1 VELLLHVWS
10 LGRDILR
17 GDIEL
22 TAVPALAAEN
32 GFVGVEWLDRLLI
45 SYRDEDFARLAEAQA
60 AAGLREAAFSLCL
73 ELDAPPGLVAEQVD
87 RAKTLLAA
95 VSGLGVKAVENGFS
109 VAFYRLEDL
118 MHAMKADADVPTR
131 RLRQK
136 KYLKVA
142 LLVIDE
148 VGFQTLSRQESSLLF
163 RLVSYRYQKGAT
175 LITTNKSIK
184 DWPEVL
190 AGDEVM
196 ATALLDR
203 LLHKCHLI
211 SIRGRSYR
219 LRELDRVA
227 R

>member
-1 VELLLHVWS
+1 MERRQIETLATCAWVREHATV
-10 LGRDILR
+10 IL
-17 GDIEL
+17 
-22 TAVPALAAEN
+22 
-32 GFVGVEWLDRLLI
+32 
-45 SYRDEDFARLAEAQA
+45 
-60 AAGLREAAFSLCL
+60 AG
-73 ELDAPPGLVAEQVD
+73 PPGVGKTHLAVA
-87 RAKTLLAA
+87 
-95 VSGLGVKAVENGFS
+95 LGVRAVEQGFS
-109 VAFYRLEDL
+109 VAFYRIEDL
-118 MHAMKADADVPTR
+118 LFALKRDADVPPR
-131 RLRQK
+131 RLRGK

-142 LLVIDE
+142 LLIIDE
-148 VGFQTLSRQESSLLF
+148 VGFQTLTRQEAGLLF

-219 LRELDRVA
+219 LRELDRA
-227 R
+227 AN